1 MDAKTCG
8 AAPAD
13 TVFAGQ
19 IRNRHTQWIDD
30 VLSQKQE
37 HFMASRA
44 LKIDPTR
51 ATVSTPESFLEPI
64 IGEEEISGRAYEL
77 WREKGC
83 PDGTDK
89 EDWFQAE
96 NELKKR
102 FEQGVRAA

>member
-1 MDAKTCG
+1 
-8 AAPAD
+8 
-13 TVFAGQ
+13 
-19 IRNRHTQWIDD
+19 
-30 VLSQKQE
+30 
-37 HFMASRA
+37 MASRA

-83 PDGTDK
+83 TDGTDK